1 MPGSVEAISGALIG
15 RCLAQDV
22 LPPFAFLHHPETSEG
37 EVDAETEAYATLM
50 NGIDAAGLESVDS
63 MSGLHNFNTSSG

>member
-22 LPPFAFLHHPETSEG
+22 LPLHHPETSEG
-37 EVDAETEAYATLM
+37 EVDALHYVMHNL
-50 NGIDAAGLESVDS
+50 V
-63 MSGLHNFNTSSG
+63 SG

>member
-37 EVDAETEAYATLM
+37 EVDALHYVMHNL
-50 NGIDAAGLESVDS
+50 V
-63 MSGLHNFNTSSG
+63 SG